1 MKDNSRINLV
11 LVFAYVLFVEF
22 EELIAKTISVLHN
35 PSEFLPESDTE
46 YVAPQCYGRIML
58 TF

>member
-22 EELIAKTISVLHN
+22 EELIAETISVLHN
-35 PSEFLPESDTE
+35 PSESDTE